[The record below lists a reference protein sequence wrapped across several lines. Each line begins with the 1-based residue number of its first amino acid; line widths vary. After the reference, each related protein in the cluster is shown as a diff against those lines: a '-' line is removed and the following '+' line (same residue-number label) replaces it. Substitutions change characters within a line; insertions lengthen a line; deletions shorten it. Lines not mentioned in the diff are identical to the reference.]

1 MVVGNKEIIAGMA
14 KIKSHSDRGM
24 YYPLQIAATK
34 ALNGPVDFM
43 KDRNQIFQERRDV
56 VVKGLREIGFEVPIP
71 KATFY
76 IWSPVPKGYTSREF
90 CLKVLDEINV
100 WMIPGS
106 MYGRHGEGY
115 FRIALTHPVER
126 LAEAMDRLKEFIA
139 RPFWEA
145 PEKRQEM
152 RIDPSQINI
161 LARREIKA
169 GITEPLIRAFM
180 REFGP
185 KKALTVVRQVIE
197 SLARETGGSLAKQ
210 MEGNSIADLARGL
223 SAWAAGDSNEMDVLE
238 FSSNK
243 YVFNVKRCRDA
254 DVYKELGMADLG
266 VVLSCRRDFE
276 LIKGFNP
283 RMKLDITKTIMEGH
297 SHCDFRISLS

>member
-43 KDRNQIFQERRDV
+43 KERNKVFQERRDV
-56 VVKGLREIGFEVPIP
+56 VVKGLREVGFEVPIP

-106 MYGRHGEGY
+106 MYGKHGEGY

-126 LAEAMDRLKEFIA
+126 LAEAMGRLKEFIK
-139 RPFWEA
+139 RSSPQA
-145 PEKRQEM
+145 PEKKQEM
-152 RIDPSQINI
+152 RMDASQISI
-161 LARREIKA
+161 LVRREIEA
-169 GITEPLIRAFM
+169 GIAGPLIRAFIN
-180 REFGP
+180 ELGS
-185 KKALTVVRQVIE
+185 KKALAVVRQVIT
-197 SLARETGGSLAKQ
+197 SLAREAGGSLAKH
-210 MEGNSIADLARGL
+210 MGSNSIADFAKGL
-223 SAWAAGDSNEMDVLE
+223 SAWAVGDAYEMEVLE
-238 FSSNK
+238 LSENK
-243 YVFNVKRCRDA
+243 YFFNMKRCRYA
-254 DVYKELGMADLG
+254 DKYKELGMLDLG
-266 VVLSCRRDFE
+266 VVLSCDRDFALVE
-276 LIKGFNP
+276 GFNP
-283 RMKLDITKTIMEGH
+283 MMKLVRTKTIMEGYD
-297 SHCDFRISLS
+297 HCDFRITV